1 MTAEASI
8 ETFWKHFDAFDT
20 PSYSEAALLRSA
32 ESLWRVCTVLD
43 TSMLASIPLS
53 VNSAA
58 PKSIEIGRNLL
69 TDSEKWS
76 LQAKVRR
83 EQTTIGGKEYNK
95 KVTRATKQTK
105 PPTPGEGFPA
115 GRGRPVAV

>member
-1 MTAEASI
+1 MEASI
-8 ETFWKHFDAFDT
+8 ETFWKHFEAFDT

-32 ESLWRVCTVLD
+32 EALWRLCTVLD
-43 TSMLASIPLS
+43 TSVMPSIPLS
-53 VNSAA
+53 GSV
-58 PKSIEIGRNLL
+58 PKTIEIGRNML

-105 PPTPGEGFPA
+105 GPTPGEGFPA
-115 GRGRPVAV
+115 GRGRPLAV